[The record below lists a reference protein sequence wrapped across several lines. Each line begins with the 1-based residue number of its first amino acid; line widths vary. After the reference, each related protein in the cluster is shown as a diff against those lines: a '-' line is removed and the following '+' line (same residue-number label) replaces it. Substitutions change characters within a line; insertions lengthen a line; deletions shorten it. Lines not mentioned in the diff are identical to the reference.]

1 MNGWLNTKAQQEQSN
16 SAWAHMVLP
25 GTAVGSANRDEG
37 DNSDN
42 PAYDGL
48 LAIWDAYNGTA
59 VTELA
64 PMDWNTAP
72 NGRPS
77 GWGSPWA
84 EYASATPDPNPDYTD
99 KHLTLPLAGGWYS
112 SQYDG
117 MDQEGYRSAFYVALE
132 AFEPGIIID
141 TRGAPVMTGDAT
153 ADVQESSTGTF
164 YTATAT
170 QAGNTLT
177 YALDGTDAALF
188 SINASTGAV
197 GFLNAPDFEAPGDE
211 GADNVY
217 NIDVTASNGVYTS
230 LPKAVA
236 ITVGNVYEAPVML
249 TGASWATSFNEGA
262 LSSKLNMDVPDTI
275 RNAVSGYASST
286 AFATVDATNGFAITV
301 AGTTY
306 NTNGNKT
313 VNGVVTANEVT
324 VLGASPTVTDLKN
337 WINGLGDYVSASV
350 VETTNSSNWALMI
363 QGTQTGTTNAVSFTG
378 LTGLTGATPTL
389 TNTSVTAASVVLDTA
404 NQQLDFSAQGIHFL
418 YEYYYRDDAPIV
430 WADLPEVELG
440 QSWSVQ
446 TRVSINDG
454 LAKPEQSAGIVFY
467 DADGGVPNFYFSLTK
482 WIQPTYTLSNVA
494 GVATQSGGGN
504 GISGEAYTLL
514 SPETSDV
521 YLKVQVTELG
531 LTDHY
536 QFFYKGL
543 LPQDPWIAV
552 GDARTYTA
560 KGNDSRVGLFYKT
573 NKVTTGVAFD
583 DFAITVPVSVAE
595 NSTGKVYTANAI
607 AEGEKTL
614 TYALSGTDSALFNI
628 HANTGELAFKSAPNF
643 EEPLDVDGDNL
654 YDLTV
659 TASDGVKTSV
669 PQPVVIAVTN
679 VVERSAVNVTVAPA
693 QVSEGD
699 ADKLVYTFT
708 RSQDFDGELTVD
720 IGVTGTAGHEDYSR
734 PVQSQWTRLMG
745 ANRYQQ
751 VPTSASV
758 GADGV
763 YVSGRAE
770 SSLLDGTNE
779 LSASGGGYVRKFDA
793 DGSLVWTRL
802 TDAVNDNYPYS
813 VTTGVD
819 GGVYV
824 AGMAY
829 NPAQSNYDGFVNKFD
844 TDGALAWTSFVGFPH
859 YDYVKSVSADA
870 KGAVYVAGFS
880 ANENWSQR
888 SSFLSQL
895 TTKGDLAWTRPV
907 DGSDHFKSVS
917 ATADGGVFVTGYAN
931 SAILD
936 GANKI
941 GELGSYVSKFD
952 ASGTSVWTRLP
963 EASGSSQTNTV
974 SAGADGAVYVA
985 GYAYNYSSQ
994 NTDGFVTKFD
1004 ADGSLVW
1011 TSYVGG
1017 SGHDDIKSVFT
1028 GQDGAVYLAGE
1039 TYSSSLNGQVIEGT
1053 ADTTNGFVGKFDAK
1067 GTLVW
1072 THLIGGSSN
1081 DLIKSISVDAD
1092 GVVYVAGE
1100 TYSSSLNGQ
1109 NNQGNVAGFVSKILP
1124 TSLTQVTFAPG
1135 SATATLTLP
1144 ASADAATEGNE
1155 TVTVTVMA
1163 GQAYTVGTAS
1173 SATGSIEDNLP
1184 PVITSDPTATAA
1196 ENSTGSVY
1204 TAIATDANAGSALT
1218 YSLSGTGTDD
1228 ALFEIDDDTGEV
1240 SFKAP
1245 PNYEAPADAGSD
1257 NIYNITVTASDGVNT
1272 TEKAVAI
1279 TVTYVDTEAPVAVFS
1294 AIKGSNGDVLTAGPT
1309 KIDTLI
1315 LSGSNEE
1322 GSTVN
1327 VYNGSVLLGQAT
1339 VTGTAWSY
1347 IVTASNG
1354 ESYNLKITETDLTGN
1369 VSAPKAYLPGA
1380 GDAVIDLGVDKNGA
1394 DYGQLIAP
1402 VQVDGGK
1409 WFYHWDLSR
1418 DGTGSDIDSNGN
1430 AADHFLGWALN
1441 DIFNKDVNGVQGP
1454 GTSETYRY
1462 ATLNDVHLALPTM
1475 GLKDDVVATFTN
1487 YGNANGP
1494 MSVATLSGVSYESSL
1509 QAGTVIGSLNPSEGD
1524 NTINPLY
1531 NDLLAIW
1538 DAHNGNASTDIWRY
1552 IDSWN
1557 GAPFTSGVPVG
1568 WSNQPY
1574 TSASN
1579 SYVVGWGVY
1588 DRYQDI
1594 NLSQGWIAGNSKG
1607 ERDSEYNKF
1616 MVALEVFE
1624 PSIVIDTTAPI
1635 APTLTLGTGVDN
1647 GATLDEAT
1655 DGGGVVAV
1663 TAESGVSTVVTFS
1676 RNSATVSKSVI
1687 GNGDTPVPVT
1697 LSSAD
1702 LSTLG
1707 DGTISVSSV
1716 STDAAGNATAS
1727 TGSTSFELNTLSTV
1741 QVSTSPASANEAP
1754 ANILPFVSNLGGLN
1768 WTTVGA
1774 YSVYSFTEVGTSTFT
1789 VNSAA
1794 PVTME
1799 ALLVAGG
1806 AAGAWSGNM
1815 VGGGGGGGGVA
1826 YIPNFYLSNAT
1837 YTITVGAGGVPD
1849 SGNVYSD
1856 QNQIYNGG
1864 NTSVTS
1870 TSGQSV
1876 TVYGGGVGGGN
1887 SGDKGS
1893 AGGSGGGGH
1902 WSSGQGGAA
1911 LSGTATGI
1919 DGVVFYGSAGGQSD
1933 RNTTAGGGGGGA
1945 TTAGADATLGGGG
1958 NGGEGF
1964 ESAITGT
1971 AVVYGSGGGGGG
1983 NNSSGL
1989 GGTNGGDATS
1999 STALATSG
2007 VTNTGSGGG
2016 GSGISLNGSG
2026 GSGIVV
2032 LRYIAGIQAEAGT
2045 PYKIEG
2051 IQIGD
2056 PDAAGSYTVTFT
2068 QTNGVLAVTENVVGG
2083 LVTSA
2088 IEGNNS
2094 DKVALTGTMAQINAT
2109 LAADNGF
2116 VLTMNSDFTGAASLT
2131 MATNDGQGGSDTD
2144 VIAVTVPE
2152 PSSPAGQSVID
2163 LGSYGQLIAPIQVEG
2178 KWYYHLDRNGD
2189 GTIAGDAYTM
2199 SDANTYPLSEIYEL
2213 FKQDVNGVAGSSTN
2227 DTHRYGT
2234 VNGVKLAMP
2243 TLGTSANPGLI
2254 NGTDLNSPSQTNP
2267 SYDDLSA
2274 IWDAYNGTR
2283 VGSYSGQ
2290 NLDSSNR
2297 GSGDI
2302 TSGAPGA
2309 WVNDS
2314 YVSAT
2319 PWPSSTDYAALRVY
2333 DGLVFNHAN
2342 WGMNVALQV
2351 L

>member
-1 MNGWLNTKAQQEQSN
+1 
-16 SAWAHMVLP
+16 
-25 GTAVGSANRDEG
+25 
-37 DNSDN
+37 
-42 PAYDGL
+42 
-48 LAIWDAYNGTA
+48 
-59 VTELA
+59 
-64 PMDWNTAP
+64 
-72 NGRPS
+72 
-77 GWGSPWA
+77 
-84 EYASATPDPNPDYTD
+84 
-99 KHLTLPLAGGWYS
+99 
-112 SQYDG
+112 
-117 MDQEGYRSAFYVALE
+117 
-132 AFEPGIIID
+132 
-141 TRGAPVMTGDAT
+141 
-153 ADVQESSTGTF
+153 
-164 YTATAT
+164 
-170 QAGNTLT
+170 
-177 YALDGTDAALF
+177 
-188 SINASTGAV
+188 
-197 GFLNAPDFEAPGDE
+197 
-211 GADNVY
+211 
-217 NIDVTASNGVYTS
+217 
-230 LPKAVA
+230 
-236 ITVGNVYEAPVML
+236 
-249 TGASWATSFNEGA
+249 
-262 LSSKLNMDVPDTI
+262 
-275 RNAVSGYASST
+275 
-286 AFATVDATNGFAITV
+286 
-301 AGTTY
+301 
-306 NTNGNKT
+306 
-313 VNGVVTANEVT
+313 
-324 VLGASPTVTDLKN
+324 
-337 WINGLGDYVSASV
+337 
-350 VETTNSSNWALMI
+350 
-363 QGTQTGTTNAVSFTG
+363 
-378 LTGLTGATPTL
+378 
-389 TNTSVTAASVVLDTA
+389 
-404 NQQLDFSAQGIHFL
+404 
-418 YEYYYRDDAPIV
+418 
-430 WADLPEVELG
+430 
-440 QSWSVQ
+440 
-446 TRVSINDG
+446 
-454 LAKPEQSAGIVFY
+454 
-467 DADGGVPNFYFSLTK
+467 
-482 WIQPTYTLSNVA
+482 
-494 GVATQSGGGN
+494 
-504 GISGEAYTLL
+504 
-514 SPETSDV
+514 
-521 YLKVQVTELG
+521 
-531 LTDHY
+531 
-536 QFFYKGL
+536 
-543 LPQDPWIAV
+543 
-552 GDARTYTA
+552 
-560 KGNDSRVGLFYKT
+560 
-573 NKVTTGVAFD
+573 
-583 DFAITVPVSVAE
+583 
-595 NSTGKVYTANAI
+595 
-607 AEGEKTL
+607 
-614 TYALSGTDSALFNI
+614 
-628 HANTGELAFKSAPNF
+628 
-643 EEPLDVDGDNL
+643 
-654 YDLTV
+654 V
-659 TASDGVKTSV
+659 TASDGVTTSV
-669 PQPVVIAVTN
+669 PQSVVIAVTN
-679 VVERSAVNVTVAPA
+679 VVERSAVSVTVAPA
-693 QVSEGD
+693 QVTEGD
-699 ADKLVYTFT
+699 ANKLVYTFT
-708 RSQDFDGELTVD
+708 RSHDLDGELTVD
-720 IGVTGTAGHEDYSR
+720 IGVTGTAGNEDYSR

-745 ANRYQQ
+745 ASRSPQA
-751 VPTSASV
+751 PTSAAV
-758 GADGV
+758 GADGAV
-763 YVSGRAE
+763 YVSGRAD
-770 SSLLDGTNE
+770 SSLLDGTNV
-779 LSASGGGYVRKFDA
+779 LSENGGGYVRKFDA

-802 TDAVNDNYPYS
+802 TDAVNDNYPNS
-813 VTTGVD
+813 VTTGAD

-829 NPAQSNYDGFVNKFD
+829 NPAAYYDGFVTKFD
-844 TDGALAWTSFVGFPH
+844 SAGALEWTSFVGGLG
-859 YDYVKSVSADA
+859 YDYIKSVSTDA
-870 KGAVYVAGFS
+870 KGAVYVAGLS
-880 ANENWSQR
+880 YDVSWATTSP
-888 SSFLSQL
+888 FLSKL
-895 TTKGDLAWTRPV
+895 DIDGILIWNRPVASNDLAI
-907 DGSDHFKSVS
+907 S
-917 ATADGGVFVTGYAN
+917 ASPTTDSAVYVTGYSN

-936 GANKI
+936 GANKL
-941 GELGSYVSKFD
+941 GENGSYVSKFD

-963 EASGSSQTNTV
+963 ESSGSSQTNTV

-1004 ADGSLVW
+1004 AVGRLVW
-1011 TSYVGG
+1011 TSFVGG

-1028 GQDGAVYLAGE
+1028 GEDGAVYLAGE
-1039 TYSSSLNGQVIEGT
+1039 TYSSSLNGQVIEGA
-1053 ADTTNGFVGKFDAK
+1053 ADTTNGFVGKFNDD

-1092 GVVYVAGE
+1092 GVVYIAGE
-1100 TYSSSLNGQ
+1100 TYSSSLDGQ
-1109 NNQGNVAGFVSKILP
+1109 NNQGNVAGFVSKIQP

-1135 SATATLTLP
+1135 SDTATLTLP
-1144 ASADAATEGNE
+1144 ASADAATEGDEN
-1155 TVTVTVMA
+1155 VTVTVIA
-1163 GQAYTVGTAS
+1163 GQGYTVDTAS
-1173 SATGSIEDNLP
+1173 SATGTIEDNLP
-1184 PVITSDPTATAA
+1184 PVITSDATATAA
-1196 ENSTGSVY
+1196 ENTTGTVY
-1204 TAIATDANAGSALT
+1204 TATATDANAGSALT
-1218 YSLSGTGTDD
+1218 YSLSGTGADD

-1245 PNYEAPADAGSD
+1245 PNYEEPADAGSN

-1272 TEKAVAI
+1272 TEKDVAI

-1294 AIKGSNGDVLTAGPT
+1294 AIKDSNGGVLTAGPT
-1309 KIDTLI
+1309 TSTTLL
-1315 LSGSNEE
+1315 LSGSNEP
-1322 GSTVN
+1322 GSSVS
-1327 VYNGSVLLGQAT
+1327 VYNGSTLLGQAT

-1418 DGTGSDIDSNGN
+1418 DGTGSDIDSNGK

-1716 STDAAGNATAS
+1716 STDAAGNVTAS

-1741 QVSTSPASANEAP
+1741 QVSTSPASANESP
-1754 ANILPFVSNLGGLN
+1754 VNILSFVSNLGGLN

-1774 YSVYSFTEVGTSTFT
+1774 YSVYSFTNVGTSTFT
-1789 VNSAA
+1789 VNSAT

-1799 ALLVAGG
+1799 ALVVAGG

-1815 VGGGGGGGGVA
+1815 VGAGGGGGGVA
-1826 YIPNFYLSNAT
+1826 YVSSFDLINGN
-1837 YTITVGAGGVPD
+1837 YTVTVGDGATAAGNDGQ
-1849 SGNVYSD
+1849 GYGRYLFANR
-1856 QNQIYNGG
+1856 NGENSSFELNG
-1864 NTSVTS
+1864 DWSI
-1870 TSGQSV
+1870 

-1887 SGDKGS
+1887 GGDAG
-1893 AGGSGGGGH
+1893 ADGGSGGGGH

-1911 LSGTATGI
+1911 LPGTATDI
-1919 DGVVFYGSAGGQSD
+1919 NGVVFYGNAGGQSD

-1945 TTAGADATLGGGG
+1945 ASAGAVATLGAGG

-1964 ESAITGT
+1964 KSAITGT

-1989 GGTNGGDATS
+1989 GGTNGGNATTS
-1999 STALATSG
+1999 SADATSG
-2007 VTNTGSGGG
+2007 VANTGGGGG
-2016 GSGISLNGSG
+2016 GSGGPRSGSG
-2026 GSGIVV
+2026 GTGMNGGGGSGVVV

-2045 PYKIEG
+2045 PSPVAG

-2056 PDAAGSYTVTFT
+2056 PDATGTFTVTLT
-2068 QTNGVLAVTENVVGG
+2068 QTHGVLAVAANMVGG
-2083 LVTSA
+2083 LATSA
-2088 IEGNNS
+2088 ITGNNS
-2094 DKVALTGTMAQINAT
+2094 GTVTLTGTLAQINAT
-2109 LAADNGF
+2109 LGATNG
-2116 VLTMNSDFTGAASLT
+2116 VLLTMNAGFSGAATLT
-2131 MATNDGQGGSDTD
+2131 MATNDGQGGTDID
-2144 VIAVTVPE
+2144 VIAVSAVDTTAPTATLTTGVSANTADATVQSTELGTAYLVKTGGASPVTVTTLASITSAENTKFNSVSITAASTSTPLSLAGLEDGTYSLYTVDAAGNLSAAAANTFTVDSTAPTLIVQPQYASSLIDVSSQYGTTAGQWSALDALGPPNTFTYGGHGTAWANALQDMIPAEQFIHVGYATPIYATGLSIRETFGVGFVRKVELFDASNTLRNTINVVDDSSGEAISTLDVSFPETEYLVASVKVFIDTSGPGYELIDSIALWGASPLSTTTLAGTAGNSAGETITLTLTFDGAVNGLTTGTDSTIFTVAGSGVLATWSGSGSTRTLTYIIAAGQNGQAAIDEVPLKEALIAGITDAAGNAFAYSGSIPNIDVSALPVVGTGFDAARDFIAGPTVQSADNIWQYFSADFNNSNISTLQLLSDWDTSLSGVIPRPQWDGNHAFNLYPLVQKQENGDLIIHPDSTSNGGLGKAIVVAWKNTTSSNVTVDLTGSLSLVGDILSTYGTTLYAPQPSYDGIVYSVTTSSTAYASGTPTILLQGALDEDSNNSSPSSTNLNLSNQTLAPGAMISVAVHGNGNFSWDFTQLDLQITPE
-2152 PSSPAGQSVID
+2152 PLAGQSVIN
-2163 LGSYGQLIAPIQVEG
+2163 LGSLGQLIAPVQVEG

-2189 GTIAGDAYTM
+2189 GTTAGDAYYRDTG
-2199 SDANTYPLSEIYEL
+2199 TYRLSEIYDL
-2213 FKQDVNGVAGSSTN
+2213 FKQDVNGVAGASTN
-2227 DTHRYGT
+2227 DTYRYAT

>member
-1 MNGWLNTKAQQEQSN
+1 
-16 SAWAHMVLP
+16 
-25 GTAVGSANRDEG
+25 
-37 DNSDN
+37 
-42 PAYDGL
+42 
-48 LAIWDAYNGTA
+48 
-59 VTELA
+59 
-64 PMDWNTAP
+64 
-72 NGRPS
+72 
-77 GWGSPWA
+77 
-84 EYASATPDPNPDYTD
+84 
-99 KHLTLPLAGGWYS
+99 
-112 SQYDG
+112 
-117 MDQEGYRSAFYVALE
+117 
-132 AFEPGIIID
+132 
-141 TRGAPVMTGDAT
+141 
-153 ADVQESSTGTF
+153 
-164 YTATAT
+164 
-170 QAGNTLT
+170 
-177 YALDGTDAALF
+177 
-188 SINASTGAV
+188 
-197 GFLNAPDFEAPGDE
+197 
-211 GADNVY
+211 
-217 NIDVTASNGVYTS
+217 
-230 LPKAVA
+230 
-236 ITVGNVYEAPVML
+236 
-249 TGASWATSFNEGA
+249 
-262 LSSKLNMDVPDTI
+262 
-275 RNAVSGYASST
+275 
-286 AFATVDATNGFAITV
+286 
-301 AGTTY
+301 
-306 NTNGNKT
+306 
-313 VNGVVTANEVT
+313 
-324 VLGASPTVTDLKN
+324 
-337 WINGLGDYVSASV
+337 
-350 VETTNSSNWALMI
+350 
-363 QGTQTGTTNAVSFTG
+363 
-378 LTGLTGATPTL
+378 
-389 TNTSVTAASVVLDTA
+389 
-404 NQQLDFSAQGIHFL
+404 
-418 YEYYYRDDAPIV
+418 
-430 WADLPEVELG
+430 
-440 QSWSVQ
+440 
-446 TRVSINDG
+446 
-454 LAKPEQSAGIVFY
+454 
-467 DADGGVPNFYFSLTK
+467 
-482 WIQPTYTLSNVA
+482 
-494 GVATQSGGGN
+494 
-504 GISGEAYTLL
+504 
-514 SPETSDV
+514 
-521 YLKVQVTELG
+521 
-531 LTDHY
+531 
-536 QFFYKGL
+536 
-543 LPQDPWIAV
+543 
-552 GDARTYTA
+552 
-560 KGNDSRVGLFYKT
+560 
-573 NKVTTGVAFD
+573 
-583 DFAITVPVSVAE
+583 
-595 NSTGKVYTANAI
+595 
-607 AEGEKTL
+607 
-614 TYALSGTDSALFNI
+614 
-628 HANTGELAFKSAPNF
+628 
-643 EEPLDVDGDNL
+643 
-654 YDLTV
+654 
-659 TASDGVKTSV
+659 
-669 PQPVVIAVTN
+669 
-679 VVERSAVNVTVAPA
+679 
-693 QVSEGD
+693 
-699 ADKLVYTFT
+699 
-708 RSQDFDGELTVD
+708 
-720 IGVTGTAGHEDYSR
+720 
-734 PVQSQWTRLMG
+734 
-745 ANRYQQ
+745 
-751 VPTSASV
+751 V

-793 DGSLVWTRL
+793 DGYLVWTRL
-802 TDAVNDNYPYS
+802 TDGVNDNYPYS

-1294 AIKGSNGDVLTAGPT
+1294 AIKDSNGDVLTAGPT

-1741 QVSTSPASANEAP
+1741 PVSTSPASANEAP

-1933 RNTTAGGGGGGA
+1933 RETTAGGGGGGA

-1999 STALATSG
+1999 SNALATSG

-2068 QTNGVLAVTENVVGG
+2068 QTDGLLAVAENVVDG
-2083 LVTSA
+2083 LATSA

-2094 DKVALTGTMAQINAT
+2094 DKVTLTGTLVQINAT
-2109 LAADNGF
+2109 LGATNG
-2116 VLTMNSDFTGAASLT
+2116 VLLTMNAGFSGAATLT
-2131 MATNDGQGGSDTD
+2131 MATNDGQGGTDID
-2144 VIAVTVPE
+2144 VIAVSAVDTTAPTATLTTGVSANTANATVQSSEVGTAYLVKTGGASPVTVTTLASITSAENTKFNSVSITAASTSTPLSLAGLEDGTYSLYTVDAAGNLSAAAANTFTVDSTAPTLIVQPQYASSLIDVSSQYGTTAGQWSALDALGPPNTFTYGGHGTAWANALQDMIPAEQFIHVGYATPIYATGLSIRETFGVGFVRKVELFDASNTLRNTINVVDDSSGEAISTLDVSFPETEYLVASVKVFIDTSGLGYELIDSIALWGASPLSTTTLAGTAGNSAGETITLTLTFDGAVNGLTTGTDSTIFTVAGSGVLATWSGSGSTRTLTYIIAAGQNGQAAIDEVPLKEALIAGITDAAGNAFAYSGSIPNIDVSALPVVDTGFDAARDFIAGPTPQSADNIWQYFSADFNNSNISTLQLLSDWDTSDSGVISRPQWDGNHAYNLYPLVQKQENGALVIHPDSTDAGGGGKAVVVAWKNTTSSNVTVDLTGSLSLVGDILSTYGTTLYAPQPSYDGIVYSVTTSSTAYASGTPTILLQGALDEDSNNSSPSSTNLNLSNQTLAPGAMISVAVHGNGNFSWDFTQLDLQITPE
-2152 PSSPAGQSVID
+2152 PLAGQSVIN
-2163 LGSYGQLIAPIQVEG
+2163 LGSLGQLIAPVQVEG

-2189 GTIAGDAYTM
+2189 GTTAGDAYYRDTG
-2199 SDANTYPLSEIYEL
+2199 TYRLSEIYDL
-2213 FKQDVNGVAGSSTN
+2213 FKQDVNGIAGSSTN
-2227 DTHRYGT
+2227 DTYRYAT

-2243 TLGTSANPGLI
+2243 TLGTTPNAGLMD
-2254 NGTDLNSPSQTNP
+2254 GTALNNATQTNP

-2274 IWDAYNGTR
+2274 IWDAYNGTL
-2283 VGSYSGQ
+2283 VESYEGKG
-2290 NLDSSNR
+2290 LDGSNR
-2297 GSGDI
+2297 GSGNI
-2302 TSGAPGA
+2302 TSGAPAA